1 MLSGRE
7 CDRMQSTL
15 FLYGSLGLG
24 VLFLSTSAIFVK
36 MAEAPSG
43 IIAFYRLLFTLC
55 FLVPALLCRKKER
68 EQLLHLNARQWK
80 LAVVSGALLAVHW
93 VMWFES
99 LRYTSVA
106 SSTVLVSLQPLF
118 SILWGGL
125 LLHEKV
131 SRQGMAGVFLAI
143 AGSVIIGWGDF
154 QISGAAFWGDVL
166 SFASAGVISLHFLF
180 GQILRKEL
188 DVLPYTTVCYSA
200 STVCLA
206 AYALVTGQP
215 FSGHS
220 LQTWGCF
227 WGLALFATVGG
238 QCVFNLLLK
247 YLPATAVT
255 MGILGEPVGTII
267 LAFLIF
273 GERIVLQQGL
283 GMLCILGGLW
293 TYFSRK
299 Q

>member
-1 MLSGRE
+1 MH
-7 CDRMQSTL
+7 STL

-36 MAEAPSG
+36 LAEAPSG

-68 EQLLHLNARQWK
+68 EQLLRLNGRQMT

-118 SILWGGL
+118 SILWGWL
-125 LLHEKV
+125 LLSETV
-131 SRQGMAGVFLAI
+131 SRQGMAGVLLAI

-154 QISGAAFWGDVL
+154 RVSGTAFWGDVL

-180 GQILRKEL
+180 GQLLRKEL

-200 STVCLA
+200 STICLA
-206 AYALVTGQP
+206 VYALVTGQG
-215 FSGHS
+215 FTGYS

-227 WGLALFATVGG
+227 LGLALFATVGG

-273 GERIVLQQGL
+273 GEHIVLQQGL

-293 TYFSRK
+293 IYFSKK